1 VGLWGLHEV
10 QKEKEDE
17 KKEAKQLQIEED
29 IDAIIQLN
37 QDEEYL
43 RNLKFD

>member
-1 VGLWGLHEV
+1 MWVCGLHEV

-17 KKEAKQLQIEED
+17 KKEAKQLQMEED
-29 IDAIIQLN
+29 IDAITQLN

>member
-1 VGLWGLHEV
+1 MWVCGLDEV

-17 KKEAKQLQIEED
+17 KKEAKQLQMEED